1 MHRAIA
7 TYSNAGPVGVMDD
20 TAVLEQ
26 YGALVERLARRLI
39 SRTGARSAYDDLWS
53 AGAIGLIE
61 ANRRFDPA
69 RGASFATFAEHRVRG
84 AMLDELR
91 RLDHLPR
98 RLRNRTDDLVKT
110 RKKLAGSLG
119 REATVEEVATE
130 LGVDVEEAS
139 DMAALLEPP
148 LPLESILPTLASGE
162 ATDTALLRAEAV
174 SRLTDAIEQLP
185 ERLRMVLSLHYI
197 EDLTYREIAGMLD
210 VSEPRI
216 CQLHSEALGH
226 LRKLL
231 AEKDTD

>member
-7 TYSNAGPVGVMDD
+7 SYANGAPAGALDD
-20 TAVLEQ
+20 TTVLEQ
-26 YGALVERLARRLI
+26 YGAMVERMARRLI
-39 SRTGARSAYDDLWS
+39 SRTGLRSAYDDLWS

-61 ANRRFDPA
+61 AGRRFDVS

-110 RKKLAGSLG
+110 RKRLAGNLG

-148 LPLESILPTLASGE
+148 LPLESILPTLAGVESHRRGCAARRGRAPLDRGAGE
-162 ATDTALLRAEAV
+162 AARTPAHGAVIALHRGSHLSRNRRHAGGERAARV
-174 SRLTDAIEQLP
+174 P
-185 ERLRMVLSLHYI
+185 
-197 EDLTYREIAGMLD
+197 IA
-210 VSEPRI
+210 
-216 CQLHSEALGH
+216 Q
-226 LRKLL
+226 
-231 AEKDTD
+231 

>member
-7 TYSNAGPVGVMDD
+7 SYANGTPAVVLDD
-20 TAVLEQ
+20 ATVLEQ
-26 YGALVERLARRLI
+26 FGAMVERMARRLI
-39 SRTGARSAYDDLWS
+39 SRTGLRSAYDDLWS

-61 ANRRFDPA
+61 AGRRFDPT

-110 RKKLAGSLG
+110 RKKLAGNLG
-119 REATVEEVATE
+119 REATVEEVASE
-130 LGVDVEEAS
+130 LGVEVEEAS

-148 LPLESILPTLASGE
+148 LPLESILPTLAGAES
-162 ATDTALLRAEAV
+162 TDAAVLRAEAV
-174 SRLTDAIEQLP
+174 RRLTEALEKLP

-197 EDLTYREIAGMLD
+197 EDLTYREIAGMLE
-210 VSEPRI
+210 VSEPRV
-216 CQLHSEALGH
+216 CQLHGEALGI

-231 AEKDTD
+231 AEK

>member
-7 TYSNAGPVGVMDD
+7 SYASQAPAGAMDD
-20 TAVLEQ
+20 TTVLEE
-26 YGALVERLARRLI
+26 YGVLVERLARRI
-39 SRTGARSAYDDLWS
+39 IARTGARSAYDDLWS

-61 ANRRFDPA
+61 ANRRFDPT

-98 RLRNRTDDLVKT
+98 RLRNRTDDLVRT

-119 REATVEEVATE
+119 REATVEELANE

-148 LPLESILPTLASGE
+148 LPLDSILPTLASSE
-162 ATDTALLRAEAV
+162 ATDSALLRAEAV
-174 SRLTDAIEQLP
+174 RRLTAAVEQLP
-185 ERLRMVLSLHYI
+185 ERLRLVLSLHYI

-210 VSEPRI
+210 VSEPRV
-216 CQLHSEALGH
+216 CQLHSEALAK
-226 LRKLL
+226 LRELL
-231 AEKDTD
+231 AET

>member
-7 TYSNAGPVGVMDD
+7 SYANGAPAAVFDD
-20 TAVLEQ
+20 TTVLEQ
-26 YGALVERLARRLI
+26 YGVMVERMAKRLI
-39 SRTGARSAYDDLWS
+39 SRTGLRSAYDDLWS

-61 ANRRFDPA
+61 AGRRFDST

-110 RKKLAGSLG
+110 RKRLAGNLG

-148 LPLESILPTLASGE
+148 LPLESILPTLAGAE
-162 ATDTALLRAEAV
+162 ATDAAVLRAEAV
-174 SRLTDAIEQLP
+174 RRLTEALEQIP

-197 EDLTYREIAGMLD
+197 EDLTYREIAGLLK
-210 VSEPRI
+210 VSEPRV
-216 CQLHSEALGH
+216 CQLHSEALAQ
-226 LRKLL
+226 LRK
-231 AEKDTD
+231 

>member
-7 TYSNAGPVGVMDD
+7 SYATGGPTGALDD
-20 TAVLEQ
+20 ATVLEQ
-26 YGALVERLARRLI
+26 YGSMVERMARRLI
-39 SRTGARSAYDDLWS
+39 SRTGLRSAYDDLWS

-61 ANRRFDPA
+61 AGRRFDSS

-110 RKKLAGSLG
+110 RKKLAGNLG
-119 REATVEEVATE
+119 REATVEEVASE

-148 LPLESILPTLASGE
+148 LPLESILPTLAGGE
-162 ATDTALLRAEAV
+162 ATDAAVLRAEAV
-174 SRLTDAIEQLP
+174 RRLTEAVEQLP

-197 EDLTYREIAGMLD
+197 EDLTYREIAEMLH
-210 VSEPRI
+210 VSEPRV
-216 CQLHSEALGH
+216 CQLHGDALAQ

-231 AEKDTD
+231 PET

>member
-7 TYSNAGPVGVMDD
+7 SYTNGAPAAVLDD
-20 TAVLEQ
+20 TTVLEQ
-26 YGALVERLARRLI
+26 YGAMVERMARRLI
-39 SRTGARSAYDDLWS
+39 SRTGLRSAYDDLWS

-61 ANRRFDPA
+61 AGRRFDVS

-110 RKKLAGSLG
+110 RKRLAGNLG

-148 LPLESILPTLASGE
+148 LPLESILPTLAGAE
-162 ATDTALLRAEAV
+162 ATDAAVLRAEAV
-174 SRLTDAIEQLP
+174 RRLTEALEKLP

-197 EDLTYREIAGMLD
+197 EDLTYREIAGMLA
-210 VSEPRI
+210 VSEPRV
-216 CQLHSEALGH
+216 CQLHSEALAQ

-231 AEKDTD
+231 AET

>member
-7 TYSNAGPVGVMDD
+7 SYANGAPAPVLDD
-20 TAVLEQ
+20 TTVLEQ
-26 YGALVERLARRLI
+26 YGVMVERIARRLI
-39 SRTGARSAYDDLWS
+39 SRTGLRSAYDDLWS

-61 ANRRFDPA
+61 AGRRFDA
-69 RGASFATFAEHRVRG
+69 SRGASFATFAEHRVRG

-110 RKKLAGSLG
+110 RKRLAGNLG

-139 DMAALLEPP
+139 DMAALLEQP
-148 LPLESILPTLASGE
+148 LPLESILPTLAGTE
-162 ATDTALLRAEAV
+162 ATDATVLRAEAV
-174 SRLTDAIEQLP
+174 RRLTEALEKIP

-197 EDLTYREIAGMLD
+197 EDLTYREIAGMLK
-210 VSEPRI
+210 VSEPRV
-216 CQLHSEALGH
+216 CQLHSEALAQ

-231 AEKDTD
+231 AET

>member
-7 TYSNAGPVGVMDD
+7 SYANGGAAPVLDD
-20 TAVLEQ
+20 TTILEQ
-26 YGALVERLARRLI
+26 YGSMVERLARRLI
-39 SRTGARSAYDDLWS
+39 LRTGLRSAYDDLWS

-61 ANRRFDPA
+61 AGRRFDPS

-110 RKKLAGSLG
+110 RKKLAGDLG
-119 REATVEEVATE
+119 REATVEEVANE

-148 LPLESILPTLASGE
+148 LPLDSILPTLAGSE
-162 ATDTALLRAEAV
+162 ATDATVLRAEAV
-174 SRLTDAIEQLP
+174 RRLTEAVEKLP
-185 ERLRMVLSLHYI
+185 ERLRLVLSLHYI
-197 EDLTYREIAGMLD
+197 EDLTYREIAGILK
-210 VSEPRI
+210 VSEPRV
-216 CQLHSEALGH
+216 CQLHTEAIGQ

-231 AEKDTD
+231 PDA

>member
-7 TYSNAGPVGVMDD
+7 SYANGAPAAALDD
-20 TAVLEQ
+20 ATVLEQ
-26 YGALVERLARRLI
+26 YGPLVERTARRLI
-39 SRTGARSAYDDLWS
+39 SRTGLRSAYDDLWS

-61 ANRRFDPA
+61 AGRRFDPT

-119 REATVEEVATE
+119 REATVEEVATD

-148 LPLESILPTLASGE
+148 LPLESILPTLAGGE
-162 ATDTALLRAEAV
+162 ATDAAVLRAEAV
-174 SRLTDAIEQLP
+174 RRLTEAIEKLP
-185 ERLRMVLSLHYI
+185 ERLRLVLSLHYI
-197 EDLTYREIAGMLD
+197 EDLTYREIAGMLH
-210 VSEPRI
+210 VSEPRV
-216 CQLHSEALGH
+216 CQLHGEAIGQ
-226 LRKLL
+226 LRKLM
-231 AEKDTD
+231 ADS